1 MKYIESENKY
11 WRVWDK
17 DPEWMLVNKAGR
29 VLKVD
34 PIYNREYYEKEI
46 KDQLMLF
53 RYLASHSE
61 CTKWLQF
68 NSPEEIPDDLFQVVP
83 YDEQKCIEQG
93 IIEFKTEEEYNKI
106 FYPTGKVNV

>member
-1 MKYIESENKY
+1 
-11 WRVWDK
+11 
-17 DPEWMLVNKAGR
+17 MLVNKAGR

-61 CTKWLQF
+61 CTKWLQV

-93 IIEFKTEEEYNKI
+93 IIWFTIYLWWCYYHRYTRCSSYKPRKKKI
-106 FYPTGKVNV
+106 K